1 MAEVLALDA
10 ERSVIGAMLIDP
22 DCIADILPRLRGDDF
37 ALDSTRS
44 VFETIRAMRQAGAR
58 IDALTVAEAMKADNN
73 MRAFL
78 AELME
83 ITPTSANAPEYAQI
97 VRDTGKRRRLRD
109 ALRDAVTGLDE
120 RQEDSEVVA
129 GIERA
134 LGDYHDDTA
143 QDILTPMDQHDG
155 FFRYRELVDQ
165 GANTHTRT
173 GLRGF
178 DKLLGGGMVN
188 AGLYFLAARPGTGK
202 TALALQI
209 AEHVAK
215 TQGPVCFVSLEMTA
229 AQLMARRYAA
239 ESGVD
244 SRLLLSEKLTDDEYE
259 KLARASGELSR
270 RKLYITEK
278 LLDAPGAAS
287 IIQGVKGVR
296 LAVIDHFTLFRR
308 PHKQPDHTE
317 YAEIAHTLAHLAKAI
332 GAPVLCL
339 IQLNRESEK
348 TKGRPRLG
356 DLRGSGATE
365 EDAAGVLILHNEG
378 EAQEDEDGIAP
389 RCVRA
394 YLDKNRFGGTGS
406 IGLSYYP
413 KVNRFREAFVS

>member
-1 MAEVLALDA
+1 MNRQA
-10 ERSVIGAMLIDP
+10 RSVA
-22 DCIADILPRLRGDDF
+22 
-37 ALDSTRS
+37 
-44 VFETIRAMRQAGAR
+44 ETI
-58 IDALTVAEAMKADNN
+58 KADSD

-83 ITPTSANAPEYAQI
+83 ITPTSANAPEYARI
-97 VRDTGKRRRLRD
+97 VSDTGKRRRLRD
-109 ALRDAVTGLDE
+109 ALRECIDGIDARE
-120 RQEDSEVVA
+120 ADSEVVA
-129 GIERA
+129 GLERA
-134 LGDYHDDTA
+134 LTDYHDATA
-143 QDILTPMDQHDG
+143 RDVLSPMDQHDE
-155 FFRYRELVDQ
+155 FFRYREMVDQ

-173 GLRGF
+173 GLRGL
-178 DKLLGGGMVN
+178 DKLLGGGLIN

-229 AQLMARRYAA
+229 PQLMARRYAA

-244 SRLLLSEKLTDDEYE
+244 SRLLLSEKLTDEEYN
-259 KLARASGELSR
+259 KLALASGELSR
-270 RKLYITEK
+270 RPLLISDK
-278 LLDAPGAAS
+278 LLDATGAAS
-287 IIQGVKGVR
+287 VIQGVKGVR

-308 PHKQPDHTE
+308 PHKQADHAE
-317 YAEIAHTLAHLAKAI
+317 YAEISHTLAHLAKAI

-348 TKGRPRLG
+348 QKGRPRLG

-365 EDAAGVLILHNEG
+365 EDAAGVLILNNDG
-378 EAQEDEDGIAP
+378 EAPEDEDGIAP

-406 IGLSYYP
+406 LGLSYYP